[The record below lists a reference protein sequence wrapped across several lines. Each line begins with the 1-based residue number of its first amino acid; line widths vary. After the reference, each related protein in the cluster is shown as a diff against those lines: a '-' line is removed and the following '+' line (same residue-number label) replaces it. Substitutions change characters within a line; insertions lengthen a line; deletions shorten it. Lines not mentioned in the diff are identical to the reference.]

1 VKTSEGQGINQ
12 EDLQEVQDCEAQGRE
27 QGDL

>member
-12 EDLQEVQDCEAQGRE
+12 EDLQEVQNRAAQGRE